1 MFLFECRCRCQ
12 CQWQDANVEISNWP
26 FIDLSGTTLPAWV
39 FYDFHCG
46 SIKILAKFG
55 TTGKMLNASLLWSC
69 VELLFWV
76 FKDCLR
82 ISVMF
87 ATVEICKVVFIT
99 SESTDYEFSAD
110 IWCEVVL
117 MWSANYCFGM
127 HAYIW
132 WRIRGTINREKDFL
146 KIEKISLIM
155 EKNALLVFILG
166 LNVHLCSHLKC
177 CFESTYEEN
186 LRVFFHVL

>member
-87 ATVEICKVVFIT
+87 ATVEICEVVFIT
-99 SESTDYEFSAD
+99 SESTDYEFSAA
-110 IWCEVVL
+110 IFIKSLKFWCEVLTIVL
-117 MWSANYCFGM
+117 GCM
-127 HAYIW
+127 HISGDVSGAQLIER
-132 WRIRGTINREKDFL
+132 RIFWKL
-146 KIEKISLIM
+146 KK
-155 EKNALLVFILG
+155 FP
-166 LNVHLCSHLKC
+166 
-177 CFESTYEEN
+177 
-186 LRVFFHVL
+186 